1 MNPAAPTPLPGPD
14 APTDGTAVPLA
25 VIGIGCLFPGAEDLR
40 AFWSNIVNRVDGITD
55 VPPTHWRPE
64 DYHDPD
70 PKAPD
75 RLYTARG
82 GFLHPVNFSP
92 GEFGI
97 APNNLEAT
105 DTAQLLGLL
114 VARQALADAGY
125 AAADAALDRGRTG
138 VILGVTGT
146 LELVIPLGAR
156 LGHPI
161 WRRALR
167 EAGVEG
173 PVAEDVVRRIAD
185 SYVGWQENS
194 FPGLLGN
201 VVAGRIA
208 NRLDL
213 GGTNCVVDAACA
225 SSLSALHLA
234 ALELATGRADVVLTG
249 GVDTFNDVFMYMCF
263 SKTPALSPTGDARPF
278 DASGDGTILGEGLG
292 MVVLKRLADARRDG
306 DRVYAVIRGIGS
318 SSDGKGNAVYAPRS
332 EGQMAA
338 LRRAYRAAGVGPE
351 TVELVEAHGTGTR
364 VGDAA
369 EVAALTEV
377 YRETGRPGTWCA
389 LGSVKSQIGH
399 TKAAAG
405 AAGLIKTIAALY
417 HKVLPPTIKVEQPLD
432 ALQPGRSPF
441 YVNTE
446 KRPWLPAD
454 GHARRAAL
462 SAFGFG
468 GSNFHCVV
476 EEADPHK
483 AEIDWDGSVQI
494 LAFSG
499 DSPDQL
505 REQLADWP
513 ADVAWDELC
522 RRAAESRAAW
532 RADGACRLLLVVER
546 DRGDV
551 KSLLERARSLLAND
565 TDREPGRGPEGVYF
579 GRDEAPGKLSVLFP
593 GQGAQYVGMLR
604 DLACHFPAVLDSLAE
619 ANRPYGEVP
628 EGPRLSDRIYPQP
641 AFTAEAREA
650 QEAALRATQTAQPA
664 LGAVCLG
671 AWRVLEE
678 FGVRADAFAGHSFGE
693 LTALAAAG
701 RMDERAFFQ
710 ASVARGRLMAAAGGA
725 GGAMLAVLGTPETI
739 EAVLREEGLDLVR
752 ANKNAPDQ
760 TVLSGRTEEIDR
772 AAAAFAARQV
782 RAQRLAVSAAFHSP
796 LVAGAEAPFR
806 AALAELPLHPGRL
819 PVFANTTAAPY
830 PDDPEEAR
838 DLLARQ
844 LARPVEFVR
853 EIEHLYQSGVRT
865 FLEVGPGARLTG
877 LVNAILRGHGPEA
890 MALDHSAGRRSG
902 FYDLARVLAQLAA
915 LGYRPRLSAWDP
927 CVAGKNAGG
936 TGTDTKKPGFVVP
949 LCGANYVSPRPKR
962 PPVPP
967 IPSPSLVDE
976 SSSPRNGD
984 RPAAMTP
991 TSLPRE
997 PAAMPMSDPKN
1008 QINGAATPLPPQ
1020 PAATRVAHTEAQPV
1034 GDATA
1039 LAQALQITRESMA
1052 ALLRVQEQTAQ
1063 LHRQFLEGQEN
1074 AQRTVHLLAEQQQRL
1089 LQVSLGLPAAPLA
1102 AVPASPPAM
1111 LPPPPPSEPLPP
1123 PPAPAATPVARV
1135 PLAAGPPVVQSPTGP
1150 LADQP
1155 PVAPA
1160 APEAAAAHG
1169 PLDDILLAV
1178 VAEKTGYPAE
1188 ALGLDMA
1195 LDADLGIDSIK
1206 RVEILAALQE
1216 RLPAAPAVKPEHL
1229 GSLHTLRHVADFLA
1243 GGASPGERVRE
1254 LEGEREGAP
1263 ADVVLA
1269 HSHTPTLSPEAD
1281 HVEALLL
1288 AVVAEKTGYPAEALG
1303 LDMALDADLGI
1314 DSIKRVEILAALQ
1327 ERLPAAPAVKP
1338 EHLGSLHT
1346 LRHVADFL
1354 TGDSHTAGI
1363 PGGKS
1368 AGGTGDRSNLPDG
1381 EASPLAPP
1389 ANGARVPL
1397 AARPPVGQPPTPPL
1411 AGEPPVAPDAPSASL
1426 ERSALRL
1433 APLGTSTAREPIRLP
1448 PGSEVWVASEE
1459 DDLARCLTRRL
1470 RQFGFAAHQ
1479 LSVEALQEQPTP
1491 GLLGGLIVIAPVR
1504 GVQDCFLKDTLFGL
1518 RRVASGLRQAGRQ
1531 GAAVFVTVSRLDG
1544 SFGLTGLDAAREPVD
1559 GGLAGLVK
1567 TVSREWP
1574 EVSGKAI
1581 DLAPEFNDP
1590 DEAADAL
1597 IEEAFLSGPVE
1608 VGVARAGRFTPETV
1622 AQPLPGG
1629 SPNPPLRPGEL
1640 VVVSG
1645 GARGVTAEVA
1655 VVFAR
1660 AYRPT
1665 LLLLGRSPLA
1675 EREPD
1680 WLVSLV
1686 GEAEIKR
1693 ELGLRANGNASPKL
1707 IGEQF
1712 RQVTAQREIRQ
1723 TLARIEAAGARV
1735 FYRAADVRDA
1745 AAVAAALT
1753 PLQEQFGP
1761 VRGLIHGAGVLA
1773 DALIEDKTPEQF
1785 DRVYSTKVDG
1795 FRALLGSLAPEE
1807 LRFLV
1812 LFSSVSG
1819 RLGRKGQVDYAVA
1832 NEVLNKVARQ
1842 QARRLPSCRVVSVN
1856 WGPWDGG
1863 MVTPALKKLF
1873 ESEGVGC
1880 IAPAEGADY
1889 LVKELGQLADRAV
1902 EVVVL
1907 QGSGIRGQ
1915 ESGLCSPTPAPDP
1928 PSPDGGRS
1936 LPVAF
1941 ERTLDLADHPVL
1953 EAHVL
1958 DGRPVLPLALAL
1970 EWLAHGALHQ
1980 NPGLAFHGCDGLQ
1993 VLHGVIVGD
2002 RPPTVRVA
2010 AGKAVRTGG
2019 SFVAPV
2025 ELRGTRD
2032 GREVLHARA
2041 EIVLVHDFPAPPAAL
2056 PPPQLRP
2063 YPRPIEGVYADLLFH
2078 GPPMQG
2084 IESVEGVGRQG
2095 IVARARPSPAPAAW
2109 LRNALRQRW
2118 LADPLA
2124 LDVGFQL
2131 VILWSLEHGGA
2142 PSLPCRV
2149 GRYRQYRRSF
2159 PADGVRL
2166 VVRVSRAGD
2175 LSASADIDYLDA
2187 AGQVV
2192 ARMEGYECAIDP
2204 GLRRA
2209 FSRRE
2214 LVK

>member
-1 MNPAAPTPLPGPD
+1 LNPSGPATLDGPAPLPGPD
-14 APTDGTAVPLA
+14 TPADGPAVPLA

-40 AFWSNIVNRVDGITD
+40 AFWSNIVNGVDGITE

-70 PKAPD
+70 PRAPD
-75 RLYTARG
+75 RVYTARG
-82 GFLHPVNFSP
+82 GFLRPVPFNP

-97 APNNLEAT
+97 APNNLEAI

-125 AAADAALDRGRTG
+125 AADDAALDRGRTA

-167 EAGVEG
+167 EAGVEDR
-173 PVAEDVVRRIAD
+173 VAEDVVRRIAD

-249 GVDTFNDVFMYMCF
+249 GADTFNDVFMYTCF

-306 DRVYAVIRGIGS
+306 DRIYAVIRGIGS
-318 SSDGKGNAVYAPRS
+318 SSDGKGNAVYAPRA

-338 LRRAYRAAGVGPE
+338 LRRAYHNAGVGPD

-364 VGDAA
+364 VGDAT

-377 YRETGRPGTWCA
+377 YRETGRQGTWCA
-389 LGSVKSQIGH
+389 LGSIKSQIGH

-405 AAGLIKTIAALY
+405 AAGLIKAIAALH
-417 HKVLPPTIKVEQPLD
+417 HKVLPPTIKVGQPLD

-454 GHARRAAL
+454 GHPRRAAL

-483 AEIDWDGSVQI
+483 AAIDWDGSVQI

-499 DSPDQL
+499 DGKEQL
-505 REQLADWP
+505 LSQLADWP
-513 ADVAWDELC
+513 AEAAWEELC
-522 RRAAESRAAW
+522 LRAAESRAAW
-532 RADGACRLLLVVER
+532 RADRACRLILVVER
-546 DRGDV
+546 DRDDLGR
-551 KSLLERARSLLAND
+551 LLAEARSLLAND
-565 TDREPGRGPEGVYF
+565 SAGEAERGPEGIYF
-579 GRDEAPGKLSVLFP
+579 GRSEPAGKLAVLFP

-604 DLACHFPAVLDSLAE
+604 DLACHSPAVHDSLAE
-619 ANRPYGEVP
+619 ANRAYREAFQ
-628 EGPRLSDRIYPQP
+628 GPRLSDLIYPPP

-650 QEAALRATQTAQPA
+650 GEAALRATQTAQPA

-671 AWRVLEE
+671 AWRALEE
-678 FGVRADAFAGHSFGE
+678 FGVAADAFAGHSFGE
-693 LTALAAAG
+693 LTALTAAG
-701 RMDERAFFQ
+701 RMDGRAFFD
-710 ASVARGRLMAAAGGA
+710 AAVARGRLMAESGGP
-725 GGAMLAVLGTPETI
+725 GGAMLAVLAPSETI
-739 EAVLREEGLDLVR
+739 DAVLWEEGLDLVR
-752 ANKNAPDQ
+752 ANKNAPQQ
-760 TVLSGRTEEIDR
+760 TVLSGRAEDIDR
-772 AAAAFAARQV
+772 AAAAFAARHV

-796 LVAGAEAPFR
+796 LVADAEAPFR
-806 AALAELPLHPGRL
+806 SALANLPFPPGRV
-819 PVFANTTAAPY
+819 PVYANTTAAAY
-830 PDDPEEAR
+830 PDDPEQAR
-838 DLLARQ
+838 NLLARQ

-853 EIEHLYQSGVRT
+853 EIENLYQSGVRT

-877 LVNAILRGHGPEA
+877 LVGAILRGQDHDA
-890 MALDHSAGRRSG
+890 VALDQSSGRRSG
-902 FYDLARVLAQLAA
+902 FCDFARVLARLAA

-927 CVAGKNAGG
+927 PGPGREPG
-936 TGTDTKKPGFVVP
+936 DDTKKPGFIVP
-949 LCGANYVSPRPKR
+949 LCGANYVRPRPNR

-967 IPSPSLVDE
+967 NHSPTPQADE
-976 SSSPRNGD
+976 SLPPRQGSGPVTTT
-984 RPAAMTP
+984 PAR
-991 TSLPRE
+991 LPRE
-997 PAAMPMSDPKN
+997 PADMPMSDPN
-1008 QINGAATPLPPQ
+1008 PRTNGEAALLSPRSAATQPPQ
-1020 PAATRVAHTEAQPV
+1020 AEARPNPPV
-1034 GDATA
+1034 GDAAA
-1039 LAQALQITRESMA
+1039 LSRALQITRESMA
-1052 ALLRVQEQTAQ
+1052 SLLRVQEQTAQ
-1063 LHRQFLEGQEN
+1063 LHRRFLEGQEN

-1089 LQVSLGLPAAPLA
+1089 LQVSLGLPVSSTPPVAI
-1102 AVPASPPAM
+1102 PASLPAT
-1111 LPPPPPSEPLPP
+1111 PPPPPPPEPLPP
-1123 PPAPAATPVARV
+1123 PPIAAPTPVVRAPLAEPAAA
-1135 PLAAGPPVVQSPTGP
+1135 SNGP
-1150 LADQP
+1150 L
-1155 PVAPA
+1155 
-1160 APEAAAAHG
+1160 EG
-1169 PLDDILLAV
+1169 ILLAV
-1178 VAEKTGYPAE
+1178 VSEKTGYPAE
-1188 ALGLDMA
+1188 TLELDMA

-1216 RLPAAPAVKPEHL
+1216 RLPGAPAVKPEHL
-1229 GSLHTLRHVADFLA
+1229 GSLLTLRHVADFLA
-1243 GGASPGERVRE
+1243 GGGRERGSVRE
-1254 LEGEREGAP
+1254 WEREREGAP
-1263 ADVVLA
+1263 DDALPR
-1269 HSHTPTLSPEAD
+1269 SHAPTLSHSHSPTLSREAGR
-1281 HVEALLL
+1281 VEDLLL
-1288 AVVAEKTGYPAEALG
+1288 AVVSEKTGYPAETLE

-1327 ERLPAAPAVKP
+1327 ERLPGAPAVKP
-1338 EHLGSLHT
+1338 EHLGSLLT

-1354 TGDSHTAGI
+1354 
-1363 PGGKS
+1363 
-1368 AGGTGDRSNLPDG
+1368 AGGGRERGGVRAWESERVEEQPGAPTLPPSH
-1381 EASPLAPP
+1381 A
-1389 ANGARVPL
+1389 
-1397 AARPPVGQPPTPPL
+1397 PTPPI
-1411 AGEPPVAPDAPSASL
+1411 APVTTLD
-1426 ERSALRL
+1426 RSVLQL
-1433 APLGTSTAREPIRLP
+1433 APLATPTAREPLCLP
-1448 PGSEVWVASEE
+1448 SGTEVWVVSEE
-1459 DDLARCLTRRL
+1459 DDLAPCLARRL
-1470 RQFGFAAHQ
+1470 RQLGFTPRS
-1479 LSVEALQEQPTP
+1479 LPVEALKDQPPPT
-1491 GLLGGLIVIAPVR
+1491 LLGGLIVIAPV
-1504 GVQDCFLKDTLFGL
+1504 GGAGDGFLKDALFGL
-1518 RRVASGLRQAGRQ
+1518 RRVAAGLRQSGRQ

-1544 SFGLTGLDAAREPVD
+1544 AFGLSGLDAAREPVN
-1559 GGLAGLVK
+1559 GGLAGLAK
-1567 TVSREWP
+1567 TVGREWP
-1574 EVSGKAI
+1574 EVKSKAI
-1581 DLAPEFNDP
+1581 DLAPDFADA
-1590 DEAADAL
+1590 DEAAAIL

-1608 VGVARAGRFTPETV
+1608 VGVARAGRVSLEQIVQSLPSGSDAV
-1622 AQPLPGG
+1622 PLQPGD
-1629 SPNPPLRPGEL
+1629 L

-1655 VVFAR
+1655 VALAR

-1665 LLLLGRSPLA
+1665 LLLLGRSPLP

-1680 WLVSLV
+1680 WLLPLV
-1686 GEAEIKR
+1686 TEAEIKR
-1693 ELGLRANGNASPKL
+1693 ELGQRANGNATPKR

-1712 RQVTAQREIRQ
+1712 RQVTAQREVRQ
-1723 TLARIEAAGARV
+1723 TLARVEAEGARV
-1735 FYRAADVRDA
+1735 LYRAVDVRDA
-1745 AAVAAALT
+1745 AAVAAVLQ
-1753 PLQEQFGP
+1753 PLREEFGP
-1761 VRGLIHGAGVLA
+1761 VRGLVHGAGVLA

-1795 FRALLGSLAPEE
+1795 LRALLRGLTPDD

-1812 LFSSVSG
+1812 LFSSISG
-1819 RLGRKGQVDYAVA
+1819 RFGRKGQVDYAVA
-1832 NEVLNKVARQ
+1832 NEVLNKIARQ
-1842 QARRLPSCRVVSVN
+1842 QSRRLPNCRVVSVN

-1873 ESEGVGC
+1873 EREGVGL
-1880 IAPAEGADY
+1880 IAPREGADY
-1889 LVKELGQLADRAV
+1889 LVKEISQTADRAV

-1907 QGSGIRGQ
+1907 APEGARTADRALPGGGTAAEVGGRCTLAPQSPAGQ
-1915 ESGLCSPTPAPDP
+1915 ECPTHRIPAQP
-1928 PSPDGGRS
+1928 

-1958 DGRPVLPLALAL
+1958 DGRPVLPLALTL

-1980 NPGLAFHGCDGLQ
+1980 NPGLAFHGCDDLQ
-1993 VLHGVIVGD
+1993 VLHGVILGE
-2002 RPPTVRVA
+2002 RPPTVRVG
-2010 AGKAVRTGG
+2010 AGKAVRKGDT
-2019 SFVAPV
+2019 FVAPV
-2025 ELRGTRD
+2025 DLRGTHD

-2041 EIVLVHDFPAPPAAL
+2041 ELVLVSDVPRLPAAL
-2056 PPPQLRP
+2056 PTPELRP
-2063 YPRPIEGVYADLLFH
+2063 YPRTIEEVYADLLFH
-2078 GPPMQG
+2078 GPLMQG

-2095 IVARARPSPAPAAW
+2095 IVARVRSSPAPAAW

-2124 LDVGFQL
+2124 LDAGFQL

-2149 GRYRQYRRSF
+2149 GRYRQYRKAF

-2166 VVRVSRAGD
+2166 VVRLTRAGD
-2175 LSASADIDYLDA
+2175 LSAAADIDYLDA